1 MYGKKSLQYCKVIS
15 LQLIK
20 TDKKKRKKKHKEKNL
35 KNKNKNF
42 KHVWWWMLTKLT
54 VVLILQYVQ
63 ILNHVVQLK
72 GSEFIMFYVNLN
84 KNKWI
89 NL

>member
-1 MYGKKSLQYCKVIS
+1 MSMYGKKSLQYCKVIS

-42 KHVWWWMLTKLT
+42 KHVW
-54 VVLILQYVQ
+54 
-63 ILNHVVQLK
+63 
-72 GSEFIMFYVNLN
+72 
-84 KNKWI
+84 
-89 NL
+89 